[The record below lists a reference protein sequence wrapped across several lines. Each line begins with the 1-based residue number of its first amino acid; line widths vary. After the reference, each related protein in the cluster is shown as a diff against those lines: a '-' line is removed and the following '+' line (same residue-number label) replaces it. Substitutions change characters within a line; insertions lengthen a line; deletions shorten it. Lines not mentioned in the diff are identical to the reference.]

1 MAKEL
6 LENEQMI
13 KNQEGPYRPQ
23 FNPVTRKYEPVIKCW
38 PLTEYSGGNAQQRGV
53 IPGMEN
59 EVDDICMAKIDNGT
73 ISYKVNRV
81 KWCPSFNPFT
91 RVIEQ
96 APKMRAHSIL
106 VYTPTFENDTIFLTA
121 DGLDELYDGMREY
134 HIVNETED
142 NDRKNGK
149 EISEHLQSIDDWFK
163 KFQGICTYIL
173 FEGEDV
179 VKCGKF
185 DNKKY
190 W

>member
-23 FNPVTRKYEPVIKCW
+23 FNPVTRMYEPVIKCW

-91 RVIEQ
+91 RVMEQ
-96 APKMRAHSIL
+96 ALKMRAHSIL

-121 DGLDELYDGMREY
+121 DSLDELYDSMREY

-149 EISEHLQSIDDWFK
+149 EISEHFQSIDDWFK

-179 VKCGKF
+179 VRCGKF